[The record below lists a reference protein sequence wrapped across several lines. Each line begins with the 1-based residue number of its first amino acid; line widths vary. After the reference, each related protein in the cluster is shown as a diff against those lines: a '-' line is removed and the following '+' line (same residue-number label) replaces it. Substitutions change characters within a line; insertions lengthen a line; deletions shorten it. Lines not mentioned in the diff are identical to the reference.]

1 MKKLSIVILI
11 TILATLQAY
20 SQGISLGKKTNLQLL
35 ACIETVKPE
44 VYRGNYNSTGLLQQ
58 SDSLIIKKQRLYYHG
73 HIVKKN
79 KELLSIMKSNR
90 QANVKFQN
98 SLFLRVAAMPLAF
111 FGGMGLGYSISND
124 KLEKTEKN
132 KIIGI
137 SIGLAAAGI
146 TLAGISGV
154 MANKAIKIYNQGLNK
169 TSYCPL
175 KEIKIG
181 FMANGIGVN
190 YRF

>member
-1 MKKLSIVILI
+1 
-11 TILATLQAY
+11 
-20 SQGISLGKKTNLQLL
+20 
-35 ACIETVKPE
+35 
-44 VYRGNYNSTGLLQQ
+44 
-58 SDSLIIKKQRLYYHG
+58 
-73 HIVKKN
+73 
-79 KELLSIMKSNR
+79 
-90 QANVKFQN
+90 
-98 SLFLRVAAMPLAF
+98 MPLAF

>member
-1 MKKLSIVILI
+1 MKKLSMVILV

-20 SQGISLGKKTNLQLL
+20 SQGISLGNTTNQQLL

-44 VYRGNYNSTGLLQQ
+44 VYQGNYNSTGILQQ

-73 HIVKKN
+73 HVIKKN
-79 KELLSIMKSNR
+79 KELLAILKTNR
-90 QANVKFQN
+90 QSNVKFQN
-98 SLFLRVAAMPLAF
+98 SLALRIVAAPLAC
-111 FGGMGLGYSISND
+111 FGGMGLGFATSND
-124 KLEKTEKN
+124 KLEKAKKQ

-146 TLAGISGV
+146 TLAAVSGV

-181 FMANGIGVN
+181 FMANGIGMN

>member
-1 MKKLSIVILI
+1 MK
-11 TILATLQAY
+11 T
-20 SQGISLGKKTNLQLL
+20 
-35 ACIETVKPE
+35 
-44 VYRGNYNSTGLLQQ
+44 
-58 SDSLIIKKQRLYYHG
+58 
-73 HIVKKN
+73 
-79 KELLSIMKSNR
+79 NR

-98 SLFLRVAAMPLAF
+98 SLFLRVAAMPCAWL
-111 FGGMGLGYSISND
+111 GGLGLGYSIAND
-124 KLEKTEKN
+124 KLEKSKKN

-137 SIGLAAAGI
+137 SIGFAATGI
-146 TLAGISGV
+146 TLAAVSGV

-169 TSYCPL
+169 TSYYPL

>member
-11 TILATLQAY
+11 TIFAIIQSY
-20 SQGISLGKKTNLQLL
+20 SQGISLENKNDLLL
-35 ACIETVKPE
+35 ANIETARPE
-44 VYRGNYNSTGLLQQ
+44 VYQGNCNSTGFLQQ
-58 SDSLIIKKQRLYYHG
+58 SDSLTMKKQRFYYHG
-73 HIVKKN
+73 HMVKTN
-79 KELLSIMKSNR
+79 KELLSIMKTNR

-98 SLFLRVAAMPLAF
+98 SLFLRVAAMPLAC

-124 KLEKTEKN
+124 KLEKSQKN

-146 TLAGISGV
+146 TLAAISGV
-154 MANKAIKIYNQGLNK
+154 VQNKAIRIYNQGLNK
-169 TSYCPL
+169 TSYNPL

-181 FMANGIGVN
+181 FIANGIGVN